1 MRLARKYKL
10 DISIKIVY
18 CALVPPILNY
28 NCIVW
33 DFYTANDSR
42 QLERVQIRFL
52 RFARFLL
59 KIPYLPHKK
68 KYSGKL
74 FKPFYFD
81 QT

>member
-1 MRLARKYKL
+1 
-10 DISIKIVY
+10 
-18 CALVPPILNY
+18 
-28 NCIVW
+28 VW